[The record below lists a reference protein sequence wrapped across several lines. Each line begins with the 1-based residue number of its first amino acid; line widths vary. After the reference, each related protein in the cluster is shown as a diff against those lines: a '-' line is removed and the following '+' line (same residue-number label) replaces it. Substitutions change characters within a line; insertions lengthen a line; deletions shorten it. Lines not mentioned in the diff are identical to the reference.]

1 MTGFIYLCVFD
12 LFASCCVCFAKY
24 FVTVAAVWV
33 QITSVEL
40 KAYTC
45 IKVVWL
51 LKVNPGLPANQ
62 EPDLSIYLNTTT
74 WSKIS
79 AWSWHLRILGF
90 NPSYCCGIVANLLH
104 TCNPPWSR
112 NINLVVSCLST
123 TFQAGKDCSVRYL
136 ASMCVCACVCVHIS
150 VFMIC
155 AVYVWEEATACTNV
169 SWPNT
174 WLSECLPEV
183 GGQILW

>member
-1 MTGFIYLCVFD
+1 MCVFD

-33 QITSVEL
+33 QIISVEL

-51 LKVNPGLPANQ
+51 PKVNPGLPANQ

-123 TFQAGKDCSVRYL
+123 TFQAGKGCTVNL
-136 ASMCVCACVCVHIS
+136 PVCVCVCARTYKCVYDLCGLCLGGSDSLHQRQSAKYMAVWVPS
-150 VFMIC
+150 RGQRANLVVIC
-155 AVYVWEEATACTNV
+155 
-169 SWPNT
+169 
-174 WLSECLPEV
+174 
-183 GGQILW
+183 